1 MTHWTQDLIPPG
13 EARTLDGLFQAR
25 VRRSPQRLA
34 YQAFDRHGGTW
45 WSLSWGEIGEQV
57 SRWQSALVLEP
68 GLAPGDRVAILLRN
82 CPEWIFFEQAA
93 LSLGLVVV
101 PLYTDDRPDNLA
113 LILED
118 AEAKVLLVQDAGRWQ
133 RLAPALGGGS
143 ALSRI
148 LVLEARAPLQEPA
161 VPVEAWLAAA
171 AGFPAPAPASGS
183 DFTGASAP
191 ASAFAAAPALPAATP
206 PAAGVELGRERG
218 AANPEDLATIVYT
231 SGTTGRPKGVML
243 SHRNV
248 LSDVAAALQ
257 VVDCYAEDVFLS
269 FLPFS
274 HTLERTAGYYLPMMA
289 GAAVAFARSIS
300 QLGEDLQVVRPTV
313 LVAVPRVF
321 ERIYARL
328 LDQVQGRPA
337 PVRWLFRLAIA
348 AGWRQ
353 FEHWQGRA
361 AWHPLVLLAPGLRH
375 LVAGPVRARLGGR
388 LRITVSGGA
397 PLSGEVARLFLGLG
411 LPLLQGYGLTET
423 SPVVSVNSLAV
434 NDPASVGLALPGVEV
449 SLGERDELLVRGP
462 IVMQGYWRHPEATRA
477 ILDAQGW
484 LHTGDQA
491 RLDGRRV
498 TITGRIKDILV
509 LSNGEKVAPA
519 DLEQA
524 ICLDPLFEQA
534 LVLGEG
540 WPALGALLVLSTE
553 RWPALARDLG
563 LDPTDPVSLRDP
575 HLQRELLKRVR
586 GVLATFPGHA
596 KIRRLALTLEPW
608 TVENGLLTPTLKVK
622 RAEVLRTLPG
632 LVEQLR
638 GGEP

>member
-1 MTHWTQDLIPPG
+1 MTHWTQDLISPG
-13 EARTLDGLFQAR
+13 EARTLDGLFQGR

-34 YQAFDRHGGTW
+34 YKAFDRHGGTW
-45 WSLSWGEIGEQV
+45 WSLTWGEIGERV
-57 SRWQSALVLEP
+57 ARWQAALAMEP

-93 LSLGLVVV
+93 LSLRLVIV

-118 AEAKVLLVQDAGRWQ
+118 AGAKVLLVQDAGRWQ
-133 RLAPALGGGS
+133 RLAPALGDGS
-143 ALSRI
+143 ALSRV
-148 LVLEARAPLQEPA
+148 LVLEACAPFQEPA
-161 VPVEAWLAAA
+161 VSVEAWLATAV
-171 AGFPAPAPASGS
+171 APPDA
-183 DFTGASAP
+183 
-191 ASAFAAAPALPAATP
+191 ALPAARP
-206 PAAGVELGRERG
+206 VAAGWGRGRDWG

-328 LDQVQGRPA
+328 LEQVQGRPA
-337 PVRWLFRLAIA
+337 PVRWLFRLAVA

-353 FEHWQGRA
+353 FEHRQGRA
-361 AWHPLVLLAPGLRH
+361 DWHPLVLLAPGLRQ

-462 IVMQGYWRHPEATRA
+462 TVMQGYWRNPEATRA
-477 ILDAQGW
+477 ILDDQGW

-491 RLDGRRV
+491 RLDGRQV

-509 LSNGEKVAPA
+509 LSNGEKVAPV

-553 RWPALARDLG
+553 RWPALARGLG

>member
-1 MTHWTQDLIPPG
+1 MTHWTQDLISPE
-13 EARTLDGLFQAR
+13 EAPTLDGLFQAR
-25 VRRSPQRLA
+25 VRRSPQHLA
-34 YQAFDRHGGTW
+34 YQAYDRHREAW
-45 WSLSWGEIGEQV
+45 WSMTWGEIGAAVE
-57 SRWQSALVLEP
+57 RWRAALAAEP
-68 GLAPGDRVAILLRN
+68 GLEPGDRVAVLLRN
-82 CPEWIFFEQAA
+82 CPEWIFYEQAA

-113 LILED
+113 FILED
-118 AEAKVLLVQDAGRWQ
+118 AGVKILLVQDTGRWQ
-133 RLAPALGGGS
+133 RLAPALGSGS
-143 ALSRI
+143 ALRRTLI
-148 LVLEARAPLQEPA
+148 LEARSPVQEPA
-161 VPVEAWLAAA
+161 VSVEAWLAA
-171 AGFPAPAPASGS
+171 GVTVSVPANSPAVGS
-183 DFTGASAP
+183 ALWPGTGP
-191 ASAFAAAPALPAATP
+191 
-206 PAAGVELGRERG
+206 
-218 AANPEDLATIVYT
+218 ANPEALATIVYT

-257 VVDCYAEDVFLS
+257 VVDCYQEDVFLS

-289 GAAVAFARSIS
+289 GASVAFARSIS

-313 LVAVPRVF
+313 LIAVPRVF
-321 ERIYARL
+321 ERIYGRL
-328 LDQVQGRPA
+328 LDQVNGRPA
-337 PVRWLFRLAIA
+337 PVRQLFRLAIA
-348 AGWRQ
+348 AGWRH
-353 FEHWQGRA
+353 FEHQQGRA
-361 AWHPLVLLAPGLRH
+361 AWHPLLLVAPGLRR

-423 SPVVSVNSLAV
+423 SPVVSVNSLAA
-434 NDPASVGLALPGVEV
+434 NDPASVGQALPGVEV
-449 SLGERDELLVRGP
+449 TLGERDELLVRGP
-462 IVMQGYWRHPEATRA
+462 IVMQGYWRDQEATRA

-509 LSNGEKVAPA
+509 LSNGEKVAPV

-524 ICLDPLFEQA
+524 ICLDPLFEHA

-540 WPALGALLVLSTE
+540 RPALGALLVLSAE
-553 RWPALARDLG
+553 HWPALARDYG
-563 LDPTDPVSLRDP
+563 LDPADPASLRDL
-575 HLQRELLKRVR
+575 HLQRDLLKRVR
-586 GVLATFPGHA
+586 SVLATFPGHA
-596 KIRRLALTLEPW
+596 KIRRLGLTLEPW

-622 RAEVLRTLPG
+622 RAEVLRCLAG
-632 LVEQLR
+632 LVEEIQ
-638 GGEP
+638 GDKI

>member
-1 MTHWTQDLIPPG
+1 MTHRTQDLISPG

-34 YQAFDRHGGTW
+34 YQSFDRHGGTW
-45 WSLSWGEIGEQV
+45 WSLTWGEIGEQV
-57 SRWQSALVLEP
+57 ARWQSALALEP

-118 AEAKVLLVQDAGRWQ
+118 AGAKVLLVQDAGRWQ
-133 RLAPALGGGS
+133 RLAPALGAGS

-161 VPVEAWLAAA
+161 VAVEAWLAAA
-171 AGFPAPAPASGS
+171 AGIFTPASASGS
-183 DFTGASAP
+183 DFTNVSAP
-191 ASAFAAAPALPAATP
+191 ASAAAALALPAATP
-206 PAAGVELGRERG
+206 PAAGLGLGWERG

-353 FEHWQGRA
+353 FEHGQGRA
-361 AWHPLVLLAPGLRH
+361 AWHPLVLLAPGLRR

-462 IVMQGYWRHPEATRA
+462 IVMQGYWRHPEATQA

-491 RLDGRRV
+491 RLDGRRI

-509 LSNGEKVAPA
+509 LSNGEKVAPV

-553 RWPALARDLG
+553 RWPALARNLG
-563 LDPTDPVSLRDP
+563 LDPADPGSLRDT
-575 HLQRELLKRVR
+575 HLHRELLKRVR

-622 RAEVLRTLPG
+622 RAEVVRALAG
-632 LVEQLR
+632 MVEQLR

>member
-45 WSLSWGEIGEQV
+45 WSLSWGEIGERV
-57 SRWQSALVLEP
+57 ARWQAALAMEP

-93 LSLGLVVV
+93 LSLRLVIV

-118 AEAKVLLVQDAGRWQ
+118 AGAKVLLVQDAGRWQ
-133 RLAPALGGGS
+133 RLAPALGDGS
-143 ALSRI
+143 ALSRV

-161 VPVEAWLAAA
+161 VSVEAWLATAV
-171 AGFPAPAPASGS
+171 APPDA
-183 DFTGASAP
+183 
-191 ASAFAAAPALPAATP
+191 ALPAARP
-206 PAAGVELGRERG
+206 VAAGWGRGRDWG

-328 LDQVQGRPA
+328 LEQVQGRPA
-337 PVRWLFRLAIA
+337 PVRWLFRLAVA

-353 FEHWQGRA
+353 FEHRQGRA
-361 AWHPLVLLAPGLRH
+361 DWHPLVLLAPGLRQ

-462 IVMQGYWRHPEATRA
+462 TVMQGYWRNPEATRA
-477 ILDAQGW
+477 ILDDQGW

-491 RLDGRRV
+491 RLDGRQV

-509 LSNGEKVAPA
+509 LSNGEKVAPV

-553 RWPALARDLG
+553 RWPALARDPG

-622 RAEVLRTLPG
+622 RAEVPRTLPG

>member
-1 MTHWTQDLIPPG
+1 MTHWTQDLISSE

-34 YQAFDRHGGTW
+34 YQAYDRYSDTW
-45 WSLSWGEIGEQV
+45 RSLTWGEIGAQV
-57 SRWQSALVLEP
+57 ARWRAALAAEP
-68 GLAPGDRVAILLRN
+68 GLEPGDRVAVLLRN
-82 CPEWIFFEQAA
+82 CPEWIFYEQAA

-113 LILED
+113 FILED
-118 AEAKVLLVQDAGRWQ
+118 AGAKVLLVQDAGRWQ
-133 RLAPALGGGS
+133 RLAPALEAGPGSGSPS
-143 ALSRI
+143 ALRRVLI
-148 LVLEARAPLQEPA
+148 LEARASVQEPA
-161 VPVEAWLAAA
+161 VPVEDWLAAVV
-171 AGFPAPAPASGS
+171 PVTAPTRA
-183 DFTGASAP
+183 T
-191 ASAFAAAPALPAATP
+191 PAA
-206 PAAGVELGRERG
+206 VG
-218 AANPEDLATIVYT
+218 AALWPGPGPANSEDLATIVYT

-248 LSDVAAALQ
+248 LSDVAAALG
-257 VVDCYAEDVFLS
+257 VVDCYQEDVFLS

-289 GAAVAFARSIS
+289 GAAVAFARSIN

-313 LVAVPRVF
+313 LIAVPRVF
-321 ERIYARL
+321 ERVFARL
-328 LDQVQGRPA
+328 QDQVKGRPA
-337 PVRWLFRLAIA
+337 PVRLLFQLAIA

-353 FEHWQGRA
+353 FEHEQGRA
-361 AWHPLVLLAPGLRH
+361 AWHPLQLLAPGLRR

-388 LRITVSGGA
+388 LRIAVSGGA

-423 SPVVSVNSLAV
+423 SPVVSVNSLAA
-434 NDPASVGLALPGVEV
+434 NDPASVGQALPGVEV

-462 IVMQGYWRHPEATRA
+462 IVMQGYWRQPEATQA

-491 RLDGRRV
+491 RLDGRRI

-509 LSNGEKVAPA
+509 LSNGEKVPPV

-524 ICLDPLFEQA
+524 LCLDPLFEQA
-534 LVLGEG
+534 LVVGEG
-540 WPALGALLVLSTE
+540 RPALGALLVLSAE
-553 RWPALARDLG
+553 RWPALARDYG
-563 LDPTDPVSLRDP
+563 LDPADPASLRDP
-575 HLQRELLKRVR
+575 RLLRDLLKQVR

-622 RAEVLRTLPG
+622 RAEVLRSLSG
-632 LVEQLR
+632 LVEELY
-638 GGEP
+638 GGEF

>member
-1 MTHWTQDLIPPG
+1 MTHWTQDLISPG
-13 EARTLDGLFQAR
+13 EARTLDGLFQGR

-34 YQAFDRHGGTW
+34 YQAFDRHGGNW
-45 WSLSWGEIGEQV
+45 WSLTWGEIGEQV
-57 SRWQSALVLEP
+57 ARWQAALALES

-93 LSLGLVVV
+93 LSLRLVIV

-118 AEAKVLLVQDAGRWQ
+118 AGAKVLLVQDAGRWQ
-133 RLAPALGGGS
+133 RLAPALGTGS

-161 VPVEAWLAAA
+161 VPVEAWLATAIAPPDAAPTA
-171 AGFPAPAPASGS
+171 AGPV
-183 DFTGASAP
+183 
-191 ASAFAAAPALPAATP
+191 
-206 PAAGVELGRERG
+206 AAGLGPGRDWG
-218 AANPEDLATIVYT
+218 VANPEDLATIVYT

-337 PVRWLFRLAIA
+337 PVRWLFRLAVA

-353 FEHWQGRA
+353 FEHRQGRA
-361 AWHPLVLLAPGLRH
+361 AWHPLVLLAPGLRR

-423 SPVVSVNSLAV
+423 SPVVSVNSLAT

-449 SLGERDELLVRGP
+449 SLGARDELLVRGP
-462 IVMQGYWRHPEATRA
+462 IVMQGYWRNPEATQA

-509 LSNGEKVAPA
+509 LSNGEKVAPV

-534 LVLGEG
+534 MVLGEG
-540 WPALGALLVLSTE
+540 WPALGALLVLSPE

-563 LDPTDPVSLRDP
+563 LDPMDPVGLRDP

-622 RAEVLRTLPG
+622 RAEVLRTLSG
-632 LVEQLR
+632 LVEQLH
-638 GGEP
+638 GGES

>member
-1 MTHWTQDLIPPG
+1 MTHWTQDLISLE
-13 EARTLDGLFQAR
+13 EARTLDSLFLAR

-34 YQAFDRHGGTW
+34 YQAYDRHGEAW
-45 WSLSWGEIGEQV
+45 RSLTWGEIGAQV
-57 SRWQSALVLEP
+57 ARWRTALAAEP
-68 GLAPGDRVAILLRN
+68 GLEPGDRVAVLLRN
-82 CPEWIFFEQAA
+82 CPEWIFYEQAA

-113 LILED
+113 FILED
-118 AEAKVLLVQDAGRWQ
+118 AGAKVLLVQDAGRWQ
-133 RLAPALGGGS
+133 RLAPALGSGS
-143 ALSRI
+143 LLR
-148 LVLEARAPLQEPA
+148 LVLILEARSPLQDPA
-161 VPVEAWLAAA
+161 IPVEAWLAAA
-171 AGFPAPAPASGS
+171 VAYAP
-183 DFTGASAP
+183 
-191 ASAFAAAPALPAATP
+191 ATP
-206 PAAGVELGRERG
+206 PAVG
-218 AANPEDLATIVYT
+218 AALWAGPGPANPADLATIVYT

-257 VVDCYAEDVFLS
+257 VVDCYREDVFLS

-313 LVAVPRVF
+313 LIAVPRVF
-321 ERIYARL
+321 ERIYGRL
-328 LDQVQGRPA
+328 QDQVNGRPTL
-337 PVRWLFRLAIA
+337 VRLLFRLAIA

-353 FEHWQGRA
+353 FEHQQGRGG
-361 AWHPLVLLAPGLRH
+361 WHPLLLVAPGLRS

-388 LRITVSGGA
+388 LRIAVSGGA

-423 SPVVSVNSLAV
+423 SPVVSVNSLAA
-434 NDPASVGLALPGVEV
+434 NDPASVGQALPGVEV

-462 IVMQGYWRHPEATRA
+462 IVMQGYWRDPQATRA
-477 ILDAQGW
+477 ILDDQGW

-509 LSNGEKVAPA
+509 LSNGEKVAPV

-524 ICLDPLFEQA
+524 LCLDPLFEQA
-534 LVLGEG
+534 LVVGEG
-540 WPALGALLVLSTE
+540 WPALGALLVLNAE
-553 RWPALARDLG
+553 RWPAVAQGYG
-563 LDPTDPVSLRDP
+563 LEPADPASLRDP
-575 HLQRELLKRVR
+575 RLLRDLLKQVR

-622 RAEVLRTLPG
+622 RAEVLRSLAG
-632 LVEQLR
+632 LVAQLR
-638 GGEP
+638 AADA

>member
-1 MTHWTQDLIPPG
+1 MTHWTQDLISPG
-13 EARTLDGLFQAR
+13 EARTLDGLFQGR

-34 YQAFDRHGGTW
+34 YKAFDRHGGTW
-45 WSLSWGEIGEQV
+45 WSLTWGEIGERV
-57 SRWQSALVLEP
+57 ARWQAALAMEP

-93 LSLGLVVV
+93 LSLRLVIV

-118 AEAKVLLVQDAGRWQ
+118 AGAKVLLVQDAGRWQ
-133 RLAPALGGGS
+133 RLAPALGDGS
-143 ALSRI
+143 ALSRV

-161 VPVEAWLAAA
+161 VSVEAWLATAV
-171 AGFPAPAPASGS
+171 APPDA
-183 DFTGASAP
+183 
-191 ASAFAAAPALPAATP
+191 ALPAARP
-206 PAAGVELGRERG
+206 VAAGWGRGRDWG

-328 LDQVQGRPA
+328 LEQVQGRPA
-337 PVRWLFRLAIA
+337 PVRWLFRLAVA

-353 FEHWQGRA
+353 FEHRQGRA
-361 AWHPLVLLAPGLRH
+361 DWHPLVLLAPGLRQ

-462 IVMQGYWRHPEATRA
+462 TVMQGYWRNPEATRA
-477 ILDAQGW
+477 ILDDQGW

-491 RLDGRRV
+491 RLDGRQV

-509 LSNGEKVAPA
+509 LSNGEKVAPV

-553 RWPALARDLG
+553 RWPALARGLG
-563 LDPTDPVSLRDP
+563 LDPTDLVSLRDP

-622 RAEVLRTLPG
+622 RAEVPRTLPG

>member
-1 MTHWTQDLIPPG
+1 MTHWTKDLISLE

-25 VRRSPQRLA
+25 VGRSPGRLA
-34 YQAFDRHGGTW
+34 YQAYDRHDGVW
-45 WSLSWGEIGEQV
+45 WSLTWGEIGVQV
-57 SRWQSALVLEP
+57 ARWRAAMTAEP
-68 GLAPGDRVAILLRN
+68 GLEPGDRVAVLLRN
-82 CPEWIFFEQAA
+82 CPEWIFYEQAA

-113 LILED
+113 FILED
-118 AEAKVLLVQDAGRWQ
+118 AGAKVLLVQDAGRWQ
-133 RLAPALGGGS
+133 RLALALEAGPGS
-143 ALSRI
+143 GSGSPFALRRVLI
-148 LVLEARAPLQEPA
+148 LEARSPVREPA
-161 VPVEAWLAAA
+161 VSVEDWLGAAVDTT
-171 AGFPAPAPASGS
+171 PATATNS
-183 DFTGASAP
+183 ASASISPSVEGTALWAGPGP
-191 ASAFAAAPALPAATP
+191 AK
-206 PAAGVELGRERG
+206 
-218 AANPEDLATIVYT
+218 PEDLATIVYT

-248 LSDVAAALQ
+248 LSDVAAALR
-257 VVDCYAEDVFLS
+257 VVDCYQEDVFLS

-289 GAAVAFARSIS
+289 GAAVAFARSIN

-313 LVAVPRVF
+313 LIAVPRVF
-321 ERIYARL
+321 ERVYARL
-328 LDQVQGRPA
+328 QDQVKGRPA
-337 PVRWLFRLAIA
+337 PVRLLFRLAIT

-353 FEHWQGRA
+353 FEHQQGRA
-361 AWHPLVLLAPGLRH
+361 SWHPLLLLAPGLRR

-388 LRITVSGGA
+388 LRIAVSGGA

-423 SPVVSVNSLAV
+423 SPVVSVNSLAA
-434 NDPASVGLALPGVEV
+434 NDPASVGQALPGVEV

-462 IVMQGYWRHPEATRA
+462 IVMQGYWRQPEATEA

-491 RLDGRRV
+491 RLDGRRI

-509 LSNGEKVAPA
+509 LSNGEKVPPV

-524 ICLDPLFEQA
+524 LCLDPLFEQA
-534 LVLGEG
+534 LVVGEG
-540 WPALGALLVLSTE
+540 WPALGALLVLNAE
-553 RWPALARDLG
+553 RWPALAQDYG
-563 LDPTDPVSLRDP
+563 LNPADPASLRDP
-575 HLQRELLKRVR
+575 RLLRDLLKQVR

-622 RAEVLRTLPG
+622 RAEVMRSLAG

-638 GGEP
+638 AADA